1 MPYPRAIDG
10 FQFSRSGSQLAGT
23 LAAGDLPRLFELGC
37 RVIAADFEIQGGD
50 SIRGKPCLRVQA
62 GADVELVCQRCL
74 EPLAM
79 HLSAEVE
86 LELSASEQEIARAED
101 DVDRVLA
108 GPAMDVAH
116 LVEDELILVLPDTPK
131 HERCALSPG
140 GDRAGRAS
148 PFAELARLR
157 QGH

>member
-1 MPYPRAIDG
+1 MI
-10 FQFSRSGSQLAGT
+10 
-23 LAAGDLPRLFELGC
+23 AASFEL
-37 RVIAADFEIQGGD
+37 RGGE
-50 SIRGKPCLRVQA
+50 SIRGKPCLRLQA

-79 HLSAEVE
+79 HLSADVE
-86 LELSASEQEIARAED
+86 LELCDSELEIARAED

-116 LVEDELILVLPDTPK
+116 LVEDELILALPDTPK
-131 HERCALSPG
+131 HERCALSTD

-148 PFAELARLR
+148 PFAGLARLR